1 MKKILLVGI
10 SIISIIKLTAQ
21 NELPLNYFRSPL
33 DIPLYLSG
41 NFGELRSNHFHS
53 GLDIK
58 TQGVEGQ
65 KVYAVADGF
74 VSRIRISPYGYGNA
88 IYIDHPNGYT
98 SVYAHLQRYEGKIA
112 EEIKEY
118 QYKNKT
124 WVIIHFPRFV

>member
-1 MKKILLVGI
+1 MDIKKVFILGVSLI
-10 SIISIIKLTAQ
+10 NMLFLAAQ
-21 NELPLNYFRSPL
+21 DSLPLNYFRSPL

-74 VSRIRISPYGYGNA
+74 VSRIRNSPYGYGNA

-98 SVYAHLQRYEGKIA
+98 SVYAHLQKYEGKIA
-112 EEIKEY
+112 EEIKKY

-124 WVIIHFPRFV
+124 W